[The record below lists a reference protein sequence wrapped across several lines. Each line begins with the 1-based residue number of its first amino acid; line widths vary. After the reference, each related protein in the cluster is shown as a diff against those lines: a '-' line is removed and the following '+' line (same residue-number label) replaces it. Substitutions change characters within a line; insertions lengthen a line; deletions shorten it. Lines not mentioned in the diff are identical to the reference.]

1 MVFLLVSK
9 VVVPGP
15 FSPNENQVHG
25 EKSFRAGSF
34 GSFNLQDCARS
45 GDVWNVMG
53 RLANTIDN
61 FGLRLLLSFCLAG
74 YEKRLSTFTEKI
86 LSSRGQSKL
95 TVGVGGRSV

>member
-1 MVFLLVSK
+1 MERRASGPGLSGVSTCK
-9 VVVPGP
+9 TVP
-15 FSPNENQVHG
+15 E
-25 EKSFRAGSF
+25 
-34 GSFNLQDCARS
+34 S

-86 LSSRGQSKL
+86 LSRRGQSKL
-95 TVGVGGRSV
+95 TVGVGGQPV